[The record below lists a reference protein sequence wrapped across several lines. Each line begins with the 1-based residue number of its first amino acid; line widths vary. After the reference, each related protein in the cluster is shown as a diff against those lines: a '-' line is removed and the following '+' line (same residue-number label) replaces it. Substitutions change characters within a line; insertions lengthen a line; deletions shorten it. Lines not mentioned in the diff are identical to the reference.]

1 MIASLA
7 YDADATGVIPYFISQ
22 LNRRGQ
28 WTSDGHQKKLSGILL
43 RAFQSRHCF
52 GEDLFRR

>member
-1 MIASLA
+1 MRTTDLHQRWTWKMINAEISV
-7 YDADATGVIPYFISQ
+7 AT
-22 LNRRGQ
+22 LMA
-28 WTSDGHQKKLSGILL
+28 TKKLSGIML